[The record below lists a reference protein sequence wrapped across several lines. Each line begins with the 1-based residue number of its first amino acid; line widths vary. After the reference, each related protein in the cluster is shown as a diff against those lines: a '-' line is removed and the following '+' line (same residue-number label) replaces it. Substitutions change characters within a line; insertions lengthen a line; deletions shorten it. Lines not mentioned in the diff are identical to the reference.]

1 MSEIDP
7 ITREEILLNSIAEG
21 TDSGLEPITRQ
32 EMWLSA
38 IAGETELPADM
49 NPITREEI
57 FLQKVLDNGTGG
69 GEAEGTVS
77 ISITENGTI
86 TRNVARYAS
95 AEITTN
101 VPNPST
107 GTKQISSNGTYD
119 VTNFASADV
128 SVPNSYTSSD
138 EGKVVSDGA
147 LVSQTNRQ
155 VTANGTYDT
164 TLNDS
169 VEVNVPTGITPTG
182 TKQISIIANGTTTED
197 VTNYASAEIT
207 VNVPNS
213 YTASDE
219 GKVVSSGALV
229 SQSSQTVTENGT
241 YDTTLKNEVVVN
253 VPSGGGGYSL
263 DDLADGT
270 EPSGV
275 LDISV
280 PIRTYAFI
288 MRSNITKVTGISTSV
303 GTYAFHSCDNLTEV
317 DLPNCTSVGTYCF
330 YACSKLESVN
340 MPNVITIGEYAFR
353 NSALPTIVLPKY
365 GTNNGA
371 GVTNVFRD
379 CKKLEAFDAYCT
391 TSVINGAFQ
400 GDEKL
405 STIILRRSTLVNLD
419 NIYAFAGSPF
429 ASDGTGGT
437 LYVPQALISSYQ
449 SATNW
454 STILGYTNNQILKIE
469 GSIYE
474 TQYADGTPI
483 SA

>member
-1 MSEIDP
+1 MSEIEP
-7 ITREEILLNSIAEG
+7 ITREEVLLNSIAEG
-21 TDSGLEPITRQ
+21 TGSEIEPITRK
-32 EMWLSA
+32 EMYLSA

-57 FLQKVLDNGTGG
+57 FLQKVLDNGAGG

-77 ISITENGTI
+77 ISITQNGTI

-107 GTKQISSNGTYD
+107 GTKQISSNGTHD
-119 VTNFASADV
+119 VTDFASAEV

-147 LVSQTNRQ
+147 LVSQTNKQ
-155 VTANGTYDT
+155 VMANGTYDT

-182 TKQISIIANGTTTED
+182 TKQISVTANGTTTED

-253 VPSGGGGYSL
+253 VSGSGDSYAEDYKAVLERTAVNPTLPS
-263 DDLADGT
+263 DLTTIGAG
-270 EPSGV
+270 
-275 LDISV
+275 
-280 PIRTYAFI
+280 AF
-288 MRSNITKVTGISTSV
+288 
-303 GTYAFHSCDNLTEV
+303 ASCANLT
-317 DLPNCTSVGTYCF
+317 
-330 YACSKLESVN
+330 
-340 MPNVITIGEYAFR
+340 
-353 NSALPTIVLPKY
+353 TIVLPS
-365 GTNNGA
+365 
-371 GVTNVFRD
+371 GVTSIGSNAFRD
-379 CKKLEAFDAYCT
+379 CTNLTSISIPSGVTGAIGNYTFQNDTNLPLIDLPSGVTSIGTSAF
-391 TSVINGAFQ
+391 NGCNA
-400 GDEKL
+400 L
-405 STIILRRSTLVNLD
+405 ATMILRRSDGVCALSNVNALQ
-419 NIYAFAGSPF
+419 NTPIRGYNSLR
-429 ASDGTGGT
+429 GTV
-437 LYVPQALISSYQ
+437 YVPSALIESYKAA
-449 SATNW
+449 SNW
-454 STILGYTNNQILKIE
+454 STIFGEGAVEFVAIE
-469 GSIYE
+469 RSVY
-474 TQYADGTPI
+474 DD
-483 SA
+483 